1 MRKKYNA
8 FPFFFSYTIR
18 AIEVIFL
25 LLRLDH
31 VGKEFYGNRVLSDI
45 SFDIDAG
52 EIIGL
57 VGENGAGKSTL
68 LNILFGMP
76 VIASTGGYEGT
87 VQVDGKTVHFTSPN
101 QALAAGIGMVH
112 QEFSLI
118 PGFTAT
124 ENILLNRE
132 VLRGSSMSYVF
143 SDRVSTLD
151 REAMNSRAITA
162 INTLGVNISPD
173 MIVSE
178 MPVGYKQ
185 FIEIAREIDRKNTR
199 LLFLDEPTAVLT
211 ESEAEILITAL
222 KKLARSGI
230 AIVFISHRLSEVKE
244 LCSRILVLRDGRLI
258 TDQKAEDLTTRQ
270 IASFM
275 VGRESEKREVQQ
287 PIEIPDNPID
297 TISASEM
304 LNPSPKKKRKKIRPA
319 LKVEHL
325 WVDMPGETVRDVSFD
340 VMKGEI
346 FGIGGLAGHGKL
358 GIPNGIMG
366 LYPSGGR
373 VKLFGKRLILNKPR
387 AALGRKMAFV
397 SEDRRGVGLLLDEP
411 LDWNITF
418 TAMQTQGRFL
428 FGIPFIFQMRNERA
442 MSKEAQK
449 FIDQLSIKCTGPHQ
463 LASELSGGNQQKVC
477 LAKAFVLKP
486 DILLICEPTRGID
499 IGAKTLVLDTLRE
512 YNRENG
518 TTIIITS
525 SELEELR
532 SVCNRVAIVDEGK
545 IAGIL
550 PASSPAEDFGML
562 MMGQTKNNNDN
573 NIDIEN
579 VNVNVNGEGEISA

>member
-1 MRKKYNA
+1 MSENNNM
-8 FPFFFSYTIR
+8 P
-18 AIEVIFL
+18 L
-25 LLRLDH
+25 LELEH
-31 VGKEFYGNRVLSDI
+31 IGKEFYGNRVLTDI
-45 SFDIDAG
+45 SFGIMPG

-76 VIASTGGYEGT
+76 VITSTGGYEGSIRI
-87 VQVDGKTVHFTSPN
+87 DGKPAHFTSPN
-101 QALAAGIGMVH
+101 QALAHGIGMVH

-132 VLRGSSMSYVF
+132 VLNGSLMSYVF
-143 SDRVSTLD
+143 SERVSTLD
-151 REAMNSRAITA
+151 RDAMLKRASDA
-162 INTLGVNISPD
+162 LNALGVNISPN
-173 MIVSE
+173 MTVNE

-199 LLFLDEPTAVLT
+199 ILFLDEPTAVLT
-211 ESEAEILITAL
+211 ETEAEILLTAL
-222 KKLARSGI
+222 KKLAKQGI

-244 LCSRILVLRDGRLI
+244 LCSRIVILRDGKLI
-258 TDQKAEDLTTRQ
+258 TDLPAESLTIRE
-270 IASFM
+270 IASLM
-275 VGRESEKREVQQ
+275 VGRESERRE
-287 PIEIPDNPID
+287 
-297 TISASEM
+297 ISPELSESPVEAANVDYT
-304 LNPSPKKKRKKIRPA
+304 LNAPKKKKKPKPA
-319 LKVEHL
+319 LKVDHL
-325 WVDMPGETVRDVSFD
+325 WVDMPGETVRDVSFE
-340 VMKGEI
+340 VKKGEI

-366 LYPSGGR
+366 LYPAGGKVR
-373 VKLFGKRLILNKPR
+373 LFGKSLTLNKPR

-428 FGIPFIFQMRNERA
+428 LGIPYIFQMRNELA
-442 MSKEAQK
+442 MAKETRK
-449 FIDQLSIKCTGPHQ
+449 FIDSLGIKCTGPKQ
-463 LASELSGGNQQKVC
+463 KAGELSGGNQQKVC

-486 DILLICEPTRGID
+486 NILLICEPTRGID
-499 IGAKTLVLDTLRE
+499 IGAKTLVLDTLKN
-512 YNRENG
+512 YNKENG

-532 SVCNRVAIVDEGK
+532 SVCDRVAIVDEGK

-550 PASSPAEDFGML
+550 PATSPAEDFGML
-562 MMGQTKNNNDN
+562 MLGQSRKAED
-573 NIDIEN
+573 E
-579 VNVNVNGEGEISA
+579 EAEE

>member
-1 MRKKYNA
+1 M
-8 FPFFFSYTIR
+8 S
-18 AIEVIFL
+18 L
-25 LLRLDH
+25 LQLEH
-31 VGKEFYGNRVLSDI
+31 IGKEFYGNRVLTDI
-45 SFDIDAG
+45 SFEIEPG

-76 VIASTGGYEGT
+76 VIASTGGHEGDIRI
-87 VQVDGKTVHFTSPN
+87 DGKPVHFTSPN
-101 QALAAGIGMVH
+101 QALAHGIGMVH

-132 VLRGSSMSYVF
+132 VLNGSLMSYVF
-143 SDRVSTLD
+143 SERVSTLNRD
-151 REAMNSRAITA
+151 TMLKRASDA
-162 INTLGVNISPD
+162 LNTLGVNISPN
-173 MIVSE
+173 MTVNE

-211 ESEAEILITAL
+211 ESEAELLLIAL
-222 KKLARSGI
+222 RKLANKGI
-230 AIVFISHRLSEVKE
+230 AIVFISHRLSEVKT
-244 LCSRILVLRDGRLI
+244 LCSRVIVLRDGRLI
-258 TDQKAEDLTTRQ
+258 TDSPAETLTTRQ
-270 IASFM
+270 IASLM
-275 VGRESEKREVQQ
+275 VGRESERREEELPELPNDAVEAEDMTATVTLAK
-287 PIEIPDNPID
+287 P
-297 TISASEM
+297 
-304 LNPSPKKKRKKIRPA
+304 LKKKKKPKPA

-325 WVDMPGETVRDVSFD
+325 WVDMPGETVRDVSFE
-340 VMKGEI
+340 VRKGEI

-366 LYPSGGR
+366 LYPSGGKVR
-373 VKLFGKRLILNKPR
+373 LFGKKLALNKPR

-428 FGIPFIFQMRNERA
+428 IGIPFIFQMRNEYA
-442 MSKEAQK
+442 MRKEAQK
-449 FIDQLSIKCTGPHQ
+449 YIDALSIKCTGPNQ
-463 LASELSGGNQQKVC
+463 KAGELSGGNQQKVC
-477 LAKAFVLKP
+477 LAKAFVLHP

-499 IGAKTLVLDTLRE
+499 IGAKTLVLDTLKK
-512 YNRENG
+512 YNKDNG

-532 SVCNRVAIVDEGK
+532 SVCDRVAIVDEGQ

-550 PASSPAEDFGML
+550 PASRPAEEFGML
-562 MMGQTKNNNDN
+562 MMGEKLRVALAAT
-573 NIDIEN
+573 E
-579 VNVNVNGEGEISA
+579 

>member
-1 MRKKYNA
+1 MSVNNNA
-8 FPFFFSYTIR
+8 P
-18 AIEVIFL
+18 L
-25 LLRLDH
+25 LQLDH
-31 VGKEFYGNRVLSDI
+31 IGKEYYGNRVLSDI
-45 SFDIDAG
+45 SFSIEAG

-76 VIASTGGYEGT
+76 VITSTGGYEGSLYL
-87 VQVDGKTVHFTSPN
+87 DGKHVHFASPT

-132 VLRGSSMSYVF
+132 VLNGSLMSFVF

-151 REAMNSRAITA
+151 REAMKARASAAIT
-162 INTLGVNISPD
+162 TLGVHISPD
-173 MIVSE
+173 MTVSE

-211 ESEAEILITAL
+211 ETEAEILLIAL
-222 KKLARSGI
+222 RKLAKSGI
-230 AIVFISHRLSEVKE
+230 AIVFISHRLNEVKD
-244 LCSRILVLRDGRLI
+244 LCDRIIVLRDGKLI
-258 TDQKAEDLTTRQ
+258 TNQKANELTTRQ
-270 IASFM
+270 IASLM
-275 VGRESEKREVQQ
+275 VGRESLRKDDPV
-287 PIEIPDNPID
+287 EIPEQPVEEENVNDAL
-297 TISASEM
+297 TTTV
-304 LNPSPKKKRKKIRPA
+304 KKKKKKPA

-325 WVDMPGETVRDVSFD
+325 WVDMPGETVRDVSFE

-366 LYPSGGR
+366 LYPAGGKVR
-373 VKLFGKRLILNKPR
+373 LFGKKLTLNKPR

-428 FGIPFIFQMRNERA
+428 LGIPYIFQMRNEIA
-442 MSKEAQK
+442 MANETKK
-449 FIDQLSIKCTGPHQ
+449 FIEALSIKCTGPSQ
-463 LASELSGGNQQKVC
+463 KAGELSGGNQQKVC
-477 LAKAFVLKP
+477 LAKAFVLRP
-486 DILLICEPTRGID
+486 DVLLICEPTRGID
-499 IGAKTLVLDTLRE
+499 IGAKTLVLDTIRE
-512 YNRENG
+512 YNKEHG

-532 SVCNRVAIVDEGK
+532 SVCNRVAIVGEGK

-550 PASSPAEDFGML
+550 PAATPAEEFGML
-562 MMGQTKNNNDN
+562 MMGEKLRVALSMT
-573 NIDIEN
+573 E
-579 VNVNVNGEGEISA
+579 

>member
-1 MRKKYNA
+1 MTNNNE
-8 FPFFFSYTIR
+8 P
-18 AIEVIFL
+18 

-31 VGKEFYGNRVLSDI
+31 IGKEYYGNRVLSDI
-45 SFDIDAG
+45 SFEVNSG

-76 VIASTGGYEGT
+76 VINSTGGYEGGIFI
-87 VQVDGKTVHFTSPN
+87 DGKSVHFTSPN

-112 QEFSLI
+112 QEFSLV

-132 VLRGSSMSYVF
+132 VLNGSLMSYVF
-143 SDRVSTLD
+143 SERVSTLD
-151 REAMNSRAITA
+151 REAMQRRASTA

-211 ESEAEILITAL
+211 ETEAEILLTAL

-230 AIVFISHRLSEVKE
+230 AIVFISHRLSEIKE
-244 LCSRILVLRDGRLI
+244 LCNRVLVLRDGKLI
-258 TDQKAEDLTTRQ
+258 TDAKTEELSIRQ
-270 IASFM
+270 IASLM
-275 VGRESEKREVQQ
+275 VGRENSRKNDEEPVDTSSEEPVVT
-287 PIEIPDNPID
+287 ED
-297 TISASEM
+297 
-304 LNPSPKKKRKKIRPA
+304 LNETLNLDPKANKKKKKIKPA

-325 WVDMPGETVRDVSFD
+325 WVDMPGETVRDATFE

-366 LYPSGGR
+366 LYPAGGKVR
-373 VKLFGKRLILNKPR
+373 LFGKRLTLNRPR
-387 AALGRKMAFV
+387 VALNRKMAFV

-428 FGIPFIFQMRNERA
+428 LGIPYIFQMRNEHA
-442 MSKEAQK
+442 MAKEAKK
-449 FIDQLSIKCTGPHQ
+449 FIDALSIKCTSSKQKAG
-463 LASELSGGNQQKVC
+463 ELSGGNQQKVC
-477 LAKAFVLKP
+477 LAKAFVLQP
-486 DILLICEPTRGID
+486 NILLICEPTRGID
-499 IGAKTLVLDTLRE
+499 IGAKTLVLDTLKQ
-512 YNRENG
+512 YNKENG

-545 IAGIL
+545 IAGVL
-550 PASSPAEDFGML
+550 PASSPAEEFGML
-562 MMGQTKNNNDN
+562 MMGQKHINN
-573 NIDIEN
+573 E
-579 VNVNVNGEGEISA
+579 EGERTA

>member
-1 MRKKYNA
+1 MSDSNT
-8 FPFFFSYTIR
+8 P
-18 AIEVIFL
+18 

-31 VGKEFYGNRVLSDI
+31 IGKEFYGNRVLSDI
-45 SFDIDAG
+45 SFDISAG

-76 VIASTGGYEGT
+76 VISSTGGHEGKI
-87 VQVDGKTVHFTSPN
+87 QVDGRNVSFTSPN
-101 QALAAGIGMVH
+101 QALAHGIGMVH

-132 VLRGSSMSYVF
+132 VLNGSSMSYLF
-143 SDRVSTLD
+143 SDRVSTLN
-151 REAMNSRAITA
+151 REAMNARASAA
-162 INTLGVNISPD
+162 IHTLGVNISPD
-173 MIVSE
+173 MTVSE

-199 LLFLDEPTAVLT
+199 LLFLDEPTAVLA

-244 LCSRILVLRDGRLI
+244 LCHRILVLRDGRLVA
-258 TDQKAEDLTTRQ
+258 DQPSDSLNIRQ
-270 IASFM
+270 IASLM
-275 VGRESEKREVQQ
+275 VGRESEKKVDLEKVPEESAEV
-287 PIEIPDNPID
+287 E
-297 TISASEM
+297 TVSATLDLSA
-304 LNPSPKKKRKKIRPA
+304 KKKKKVRPA

-325 WVDMPGETVRDVSFD
+325 WVDMPGETVRDVSFE
-340 VMKGEI
+340 VKKGEI

-366 LYPSGGR
+366 LYPAGGTVR
-373 VKLFGKRLILNKPR
+373 LFGRKLTLNKPR

-428 FGIPFIFQMRNERA
+428 LGIPYIFQVRNEHA
-442 MSKEAQK
+442 MRKEARK
-449 FIDQLSIKCTGPHQ
+449 FIDSLSIKCTGPGQ
-463 LASELSGGNQQKVC
+463 LAGELSGGNQQKVC
-477 LAKAFVLKP
+477 LAKAFVLRP
-486 DILLICEPTRGID
+486 NILLICEPTRGID
-499 IGAKTLVLDTLRE
+499 IGAKSLVLDTLKE

-532 SVCNRVAIVDEGK
+532 SVCNRVAIVDEGR

-562 MMGQTKNNNDN
+562 MMGQTKHD
-573 NIDIEN
+573 E
-579 VNVNVNGEGEISA
+579 EGEESA

>member
-1 MRKKYNA
+1 MSDNNT
-8 FPFFFSYTIR
+8 ST
-18 AIEVIFL
+18 L
-25 LLRLDH
+25 LKLEH
-31 VGKEFYGNRVLSDI
+31 IGKEYYGNRVLSDI
-45 SFDIDAG
+45 SFSIDSG

-76 VIASTGGYEGT
+76 VIASTGGYEGELFI
-87 VQVDGKTVHFTSPN
+87 DGKHVNFSSPN

-118 PGFTAT
+118 PGFTAA

-132 VLRGSSMSYVF
+132 VLNPSLMNYVF

-151 REAMNSRAITA
+151 REEMHKRANAA
-162 INTLGVNISPD
+162 IHTLGVNINPD
-173 MIVSE
+173 MTVSE

-211 ESEAEILITAL
+211 ESEAEILLTAL

-230 AIVFISHRLSEVKE
+230 AIVFISHRLHEIKD
-244 LCSRILVLRDGRLI
+244 LCSRILVLRDGKLI
-258 TDQKAEDLTTRQ
+258 TDQPSNELSIREIT
-270 IASFM
+270 SLM
-275 VGRESEKREVQQ
+275 VGRETSRVEEVPELPAEPVTPDDINETLDIQ
-287 PIEIPDNPID
+287 PG
-297 TISASEM
+297 
-304 LNPSPKKKRKKIRPA
+304 KKKKKVKPA
-319 LKVEHL
+319 LKVDHL
-325 WVDMPGETVRDVSFD
+325 WVDMPGETVRDVSFE
-340 VMKGEI
+340 VKKGEI

-366 LYPSGGR
+366 LYPAGGKVR
-373 VKLFGKRLILNKPR
+373 LFGKKLTLNHPR
-387 AALGRKMAFV
+387 AALSRKMAFV

-428 FGIPFIFQMRNERA
+428 LGIPYIFQVRNEYA
-442 MSKEAQK
+442 MRKEARK
-449 FIDQLSIKCTGPHQ
+449 FIDSLGIKCTGPSQ
-463 LASELSGGNQQKVC
+463 LAGELSGGNQQKVC
-477 LAKAFVLKP
+477 LAKAFVLRP

-499 IGAKTLVLDTLRE
+499 IGAKTLVLDTLKE

-532 SVCNRVAIVDEGK
+532 SVCDRVAIVGDGK
-545 IAGIL
+545 IAGVL

-562 MMGQTKNNNDN
+562 MMGQHKQNLDKESEET
-573 NIDIEN
+573 
-579 VNVNVNGEGEISA
+579 A

>member
-1 MRKKYNA
+1 MSEGNT
-8 FPFFFSYTIR
+8 P
-18 AIEVIFL
+18 

-31 VGKEFYGNRVLSDI
+31 IGKEFYGNRVLSDI
-45 SFDIDAG
+45 SFDISAG

-76 VIASTGGYEGT
+76 VISSTGGHEGT
-87 VQVDGKTVHFTSPN
+87 IQVDGKTVHFTSPN
-101 QALAAGIGMVH
+101 QALAQGIGMVH

-132 VLRGSSMSYVF
+132 NLNGSSMSYLF
-143 SDRVSTLD
+143 SDRVSTLN
-151 REAMNSRAITA
+151 REAMNARASAA
-162 INTLGVNISPD
+162 IHTLGVNINPD

-211 ESEAEILITAL
+211 ESEADILISAL

-244 LCSRILVLRDGRLI
+244 LCDRILVLRDGRLI
-258 TDQKAEDLTTRQ
+258 TDQPAENLNIRQ
-270 IASFM
+270 IASLM
-275 VGRESEKREVQQ
+275 VGRESERH
-287 PIEIPDNPID
+287 EIPQEIPEVPVTPETADNVLD
-297 TISASEM
+297 LSQ
-304 LNPSPKKKRKKIRPA
+304 PKKKKKIRPA
-319 LKVEHL
+319 LKVDHL
-325 WVDMPGETVRDVSFD
+325 WVDMPGETVRDVSFE

-366 LYPSGGR
+366 LYPAGGKVR
-373 VKLFGKRLILNKPR
+373 LFGRSLTLNKPR
-387 AALGRKMAFV
+387 KALGRKMAFV

-428 FGIPFIFQMRNERA
+428 LGIPYIFQVRNEHA
-442 MSKEAQK
+442 MRKEARK
-449 FIDQLSIKCTGPHQ
+449 FIDSLGIKCTGPGQ
-463 LASELSGGNQQKVC
+463 LAGELSGGNQQKVC
-477 LAKAFVLKP
+477 LAKAFVLRP
-486 DILLICEPTRGID
+486 NILLICEPTRGID
-499 IGAKTLVLDTLRE
+499 IGAKTLVLDTLKE

-532 SVCNRVAIVDEGK
+532 SVCNRVAIVDEGR

-562 MMGQTKNNNDN
+562 MMGQTHSND
-573 NIDIEN
+573 E
-579 VNVNVNGEGEISA
+579 EGEVSA